1 MKYNETKLNNFR
13 KTIQFHNSF
22 FLKYFEKILGFNN
35 LFLYQYLLQT
45 IMYACMTYVCMYK
58 CIF

>member
-1 MKYNETKLNNFR
+1 MRQSWIILEKQYNF
-13 KTIQFHNSF
+13 IIHF